1 MTGFATTR
9 WSLIV
14 SAASGSSQA
23 RGALEDLCRA
33 YRAPVLAYVQRR
45 VGGLDQAND
54 LTQAFFTF
62 FLERRLQ
69 SVADP
74 TRGRFRGFLLAC
86 VRNFL
91 NEQHASANSLRRG
104 GGGIEV
110 DPEVLHTLASGDS
123 PELAFDR
130 EFALTLLARAL
141 ERLRQDAR
149 QHGRQGLFDA
159 LRPFLTENPDANE
172 YQQLAEQL
180 GMRRNTVAV
189 AIHRLRHRLRDMVR
203 AEIADAVAS
212 PDMVEEELEALRG
225 VIGNV

>member
-14 SAASGSSQA
+14 SAASESSQA
-23 RGALEDLCRA
+23 RDALEDLCRA

-74 TRGRFRGFLLAC
+74 ARGRFRGFLLAC

-110 DPEVLHTLASGDS
+110 DPEVLDTLASEDS
-123 PELAFDR
+123 PELTFDR
-130 EFALTLLARAL
+130 EFALALLARAL

-159 LRPFLTENPDANE
+159 LRPFLTENPEANE
-172 YQQLAEQL
+172 YQHLAEQL

-189 AIHRLRHRLRDMVR
+189 AIHRLRHRLREMVR

-212 PDMVEEELEALRG
+212 PDMVDEELEALRG
-225 VIGNV
+225 VMGNV